1 MAERRKPPGPKLRS
15 KFATNRIKR
24 KFLQLRIDELTEQIE
39 TADTA
44 KKALKLALERERLK
58 GKFRTLP
65 VRRRPRKGDGA
76 GTGGGGGQGGL
87 FS

>member
-1 MAERRKPPGPKLRS
+1 MAERRKPPGPKLRA

-24 KFLQLRIDELTEQIE
+24 KFLQLRIEELTEQIE

-58 GKFRTLP
+58 LKFRTLP
-65 VRRRPRKGDGA
+65 VRRRKRKDGSST
-76 GTGGGGGQGGL
+76 GGGGGGQGGL